1 MALPQKPSHKTK
13 IDKHLFSIL
22 VTRIMGS
29 SKKKQLMEELFP
41 DEGAKFT
48 RISDRLKRIITE
60 QGNVEAFDT

>member
-1 MALPQKPSHKTK
+1 
-13 IDKHLFSIL
+13 
-22 VTRIMGS
+22 
-29 SKKKQLMEELFP
+29 MEELFP